1 MVKIQNTD
9 SPRCCK
15 DVDRQELSFIAGENA
30 KWDSRFGR
38 QFGNFLQNQSLS
50 HPTIQQSFSLVFIQG
65 IWNSMT
71 QKNMHVAVDSSFV
84 HNCHNLEATKM
95 SF

>member
-1 MVKIQNTD
+1 MRMVKIQNTD

-15 DVDRQELSFIAGENA
+15 DVDQQELSFIAGENA

-50 HPTIQQSFSLVFIQG
+50 SYDPAIFLLG
-65 IWNSMT
+65 IYT
-71 QKNMHVAVDSSFV
+71 R
-84 HNCHNLEATKM
+84 NLKFYDTEKHACGCG
-95 SF
+95 